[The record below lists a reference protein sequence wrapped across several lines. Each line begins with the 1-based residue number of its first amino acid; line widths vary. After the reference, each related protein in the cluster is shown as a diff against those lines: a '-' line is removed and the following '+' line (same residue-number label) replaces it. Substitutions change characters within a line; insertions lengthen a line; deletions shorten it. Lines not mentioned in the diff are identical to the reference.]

1 MCDPTYMTF
10 WKRPNYS
17 NYSNR
22 EHTSGHQRFA
32 VNSKGGFFVCL
43 FVWSDRCGC
52 LDYCSGY
59 TNSYVTKTHT
69 TVLYSMLILKLQ
81 LKSLGLPKALKKWC
95 FRIVVLEKTL
105 EGPLDSKEIKQVNPK
120 GNQPW
125 IFIGRTDAKAVA
137 PILWSPDAKF
147 SQLIGKDPD
156 AGKNWRQEEKRA
168 TEDEMVGW
176 HHWLKRH
183 EFEQILV
190 GMVKDREVWHLQFMQ
205 SQRAGHNLATEQ
217 QGYSLVVQWLRLH
230 GPNAGGPGLIPNQ
243 GDRSHMQLKIT
254 WATRKI
260 KDRTCCKKTLLQSI
274 NKYIFF

>member
-1 MCDPTYMTF
+1 MLTIERKELSVPYIQRHYSE
-10 WKRPNYS
+10 WKKSVFKLCVTPLIW
-17 NYSNR
+17 
-22 EHTSGHQRFA
+22 HSG
-32 VNSKGGFFVCL
+32 KGQTIATIATENTLVVTRDLQLTPKGVFLFVCL

-59 TNSYVTKTHT
+59 TNSYITKTHT

-105 EGPLDSKEIKQVNPK
+105 EGPLDSKEIKPVNPK

-137 PILWSPDAKF
+137 PILWSPDAK
-147 SQLIGKDPD
+147 SRLIGKDPD
-156 AGKNWRQEEKRA
+156 AGKNWRQGEKRA

-183 EFEQILV
+183 EFEQILGDGEGQGSLASAV
-190 GMVKDREVWHLQFMQ
+190 HAVAKSWTQVSHWTTRVFPGDPVAKTPW
-205 SQRAGHNLATEQ
+205 SQCR
-217 QGYSLVVQWLRLH
+217 
-230 GPNAGGPGLIPNQ
+230 GPRFDP
-243 GDRSHMQLKIT
+243 
-254 WATRKI
+254 
-260 KDRTCCKKTLLQSI
+260 
-274 NKYIFF
+274 